1 MRLGI
6 NLPYRRADG
15 TSPDVHE
22 LMARARRIEELGF
35 DGIWM
40 GDTVGRWDFA
50 GQDTLQWLLAA
61 AAGTQRVEI
70 GSAVMQMPLRNP
82 VEFAQRLI
90 TLAALSGGRFVA
102 GIGAGSTPRRTSRR
116 VGLDVK
122 DRFKLLRE
130 GLPVIRKLINGETVG
145 VANHHPAPNVVGKPP
160 IILAAWHS
168 GPWIERAAREYD
180 GWIASG
186 FRGLC
191 HPAGGHQ
198 ALQETPAAPAAASS
212 RPSTS
217 TCTPRAR
224 ASTKTDASRCSAG
237 PRRPP
242 TASAAWPSSASTT
255 SAARASTT
263 RPKTGLKPTCASC
276 AACYRVT
283 PGPPAKRTTTPEG
296 VSCPANPAS

>member
-15 TSPDVHE
+15 TAPTVHE
-22 LMARARRIEELGF
+22 LMARAKLIEDLGF

-61 AAGTQRVEI
+61 AAGTQHVEV

-102 GIGAGSTPRRTSRR
+102 GIGSGSTPKDFEAL
-116 VGLDVK
+116 GLDVT

-130 GLPVIRKLINGETVG
+130 GLPIIRKLIDGETVG
-145 VANHHPAPNVVGKPP
+145 TANHHPWPDVVGKPP
-160 IILAAWHS
+160 IVLAAWHS
-168 GPWIERAAREYD
+168 GPWIARAAKEYD

-186 FRGLC
+186 F
-191 HPAGGHQ
+191 AGFATLREGIRRYKEEGGTGRCILATVNVDLRAESERLDEDGRFTLQ
-198 ALQETPAAPAAASS
+198 CGPDEAADRLARIADLGFDTICCSRLNYSEDEWPEEDLALLRSLL
-212 RPSTS
+212 
-217 TCTPRAR
+217 
-224 ASTKTDASRCSAG
+224 
-237 PRRPP
+237 
-242 TASAAWPSSASTT
+242 
-255 SAARASTT
+255 
-263 RPKTGLKPTCASC
+263 PKHEA
-276 AACYRVT
+276 
-283 PGPPAKRTTTPEG
+283 
-296 VSCPANPAS
+296 

>member
-22 LMARARRIEELGF
+22 LMARAGLIENLGF

-61 AAGTQRVEI
+61 AAGTQHIEI

-102 GIGAGSTPRRTSRR
+102 GIGSGSTAKDFEA
-116 VGLDVK
+116 VGLDINS
-122 DRFKLLRE
+122 RFRLLRE
-130 GLPVIRKLINGETVG
+130 GLPVIKRLIDGETVG
-145 VANHHPAPNVVGKPP
+145 VANHHPAPNVIGKPP
-160 IILAAWHS
+160 IVLAAWHS
-168 GPWIERAAREYD
+168 GPWIVRAAKEYD

-186 FRGLC
+186 FAGFATLAEGIKRYRE
-191 HPAGGHQ
+191 AGGTGRCILATINVDLRAESTPLDVDGRFTLQ
-198 ALQETPAAPAAASS
+198 CGPEEAADRLGRIAELGFDTICCSRLNYSAEDWPEEDLVQLRALL
-212 RPSTS
+212 
-217 TCTPRAR
+217 PR
-224 ASTKTDASRCSAG
+224 
-237 PRRPP
+237 
-242 TASAAWPSSASTT
+242 
-255 SAARASTT
+255 
-263 RPKTGLKPTCASC
+263 
-276 AACYRVT
+276 
-283 PGPPAKRTTTPEG
+283 EG
-296 VSCPANPAS
+296 G

>member
-22 LMARARRIEELGF
+22 LMARARRLEELSF

-61 AAGTQRVEI
+61 AAGTERVEI
-70 GSAVMQMPLRNP
+70 GSAVMQLPLRNP

-102 GIGAGSTPRRTSRR
+102 GIGSGSTQKDFEA
-116 VGLDVK
+116 VGLDIK
-122 DRFKLLRE
+122 DRFRLLRE
-130 GLPVIRKLINGETVG
+130 GLPVVRKLINGETVNG
-145 VANHHPAPNVVGKPP
+145 VSHHPAPNVVGKPP

-186 FRGLC
+186 FSGFTNLREGIKRYKE
-191 HPAGGHQ
+191 AGGTGRCMVATVNVDLSQ
-198 ALQETPAAPAAASS
+198 PNQKLDEDGRFTLQCGPQEAAERMARLAELGFDDICCSRLNYAAEDWPEEDQTLLRSLLP
-212 RPSTS
+212 RDPRST
-217 TCTPRAR
+217 
-224 ASTKTDASRCSAG
+224 
-237 PRRPP
+237 
-242 TASAAWPSSASTT
+242 
-255 SAARASTT
+255 
-263 RPKTGLKPTCASC
+263 
-276 AACYRVT
+276 
-283 PGPPAKRTTTPEG
+283 
-296 VSCPANPAS
+296 NP

>member
-15 TSPDVHE
+15 SSPTVHE
-22 LMARARRIEELGF
+22 LMARSKLIEDLGF

-102 GIGAGSTPRRTSRR
+102 GIGAGSTARDFEAL
-116 VGLDVK
+116 GLDVN
-122 DRFKLLRE
+122 DRFRLLRE

-168 GPWIERAAREYD
+168 GPWIERAAKEYD

-186 FRGLC
+186 FAGFATLREGIKRYKD
-191 HPAGGHQ
+191 AGGTGRCIVATVNVDLHAESTPLDEDGRFTLQCGPDEAADRLGRLAELGFDDICCSRLNYAAEDWPDEDQ
-198 ALQETPAAPAAASS
+198 ARLRSLLPKDT
-212 RPSTS
+212 RST
-217 TCTPRAR
+217 
-224 ASTKTDASRCSAG
+224 
-237 PRRPP
+237 
-242 TASAAWPSSASTT
+242 
-255 SAARASTT
+255 
-263 RPKTGLKPTCASC
+263 
-276 AACYRVT
+276 
-283 PGPPAKRTTTPEG
+283 
-296 VSCPANPAS
+296 NP